1 MPLLLLAYWSFD
13 AFPKSHLCSFQPNIP
28 FFLLGKNTKKK
39 NLAFHFFS
47 SFQET
52 TLYVTL
58 EPCPMCAGAILQ
70 ARIDTLVWGAP
81 NKLLG
86 ADGSWIRLFPN
97 GGEGGSGSELT
108 DKTQAPAHPFH
119 PKMTIRR
126 GVLAS
131 ECSDAMQQFFQLR
144 RKQKEKKPDMPAPP
158 SCLPI
163 SNHPSKFMTKMH
175 GIFHMFCL

>member
-1 MPLLLLAYWSFD
+1 MTRLIVGKEKKFSEVDNPLNAD
-13 AFPKSHLCSFQPNIP
+13 MQPT
-28 FFLLGKNTKKK
+28 F
-39 NLAFHFFS
+39 
-47 SFQET
+47 
-52 TLYVTL
+52 
-58 EPCPMCAGAILQ
+58 C
-70 ARIDTLVWGAP
+70 
-81 NKLLG
+81 
-86 ADGSWIRLFPN
+86 RLFPN

-144 RKQKEKKPDMPAPP
+144 RKQKEKKPDTPAPP